1 MKRKCAVPNEA
12 HSAQLKT
19 WSTREAPISGKRQ
32 LSYLVT
38 NALGD
43 PRLLLALGGHW
54 RASPSGP
61 LLTHS
66 GRSKRVA
73 LDGVPVGLLL
83 PTNRENAGRHP

>member
-54 RASPSGP
+54 RACGSFLADEPGERGSP
-61 LLTHS
+61 
-66 GRSKRVA
+66 
-73 LDGVPVGLLL
+73 PV
-83 PTNRENAGRHP
+83 RAVIF